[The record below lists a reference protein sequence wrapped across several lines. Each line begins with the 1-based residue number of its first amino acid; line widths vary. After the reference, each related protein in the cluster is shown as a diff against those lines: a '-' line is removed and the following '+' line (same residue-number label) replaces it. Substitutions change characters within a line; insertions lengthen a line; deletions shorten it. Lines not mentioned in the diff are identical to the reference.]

1 MDNSRISDR
10 FFGQVAVVTGSSA
23 TPSIGRACAERL
35 GREGASVVINGRDE
49 ATLATTE
56 RELIEEGLA
65 VIAVSGSMED
75 DTTPRL
81 LVDAALERFGKI
93 DLLVNTIGG
102 TRFRGSFE
110 EMDRESLLDTVGLNT
125 WPTIAL
131 IQEAMR
137 RGLADGDG
145 AVVNISSG
153 SPKKTTPTMVAYA
166 AAKAALN
173 ALTRTIAA
181 DLGPRGVRVNAVSP
195 GLTMTTAT
203 RPMWEKDDGRAA
215 GANIVLG
222 RLTGAD
228 DIAAAAAFLLSDDAR
243 QITGVTL
250 DVDGGNHL
258 AGGGWTPISPARQGS
273 SAP

>member
-1 MDNSRISDR
+1 MPDR
-10 FFGQVAVVTGSSA
+10 FAGQVAIVTGSSA
-23 TPSIGRACAERL
+23 HPSIGRACAERL
-35 GREGASVVINGRDE
+35 GRDGASVIINGRHA
-49 ATLATTE
+49 ATLAATE
-56 RELIEEGLA
+56 RELRDAGLA
-65 VIAVSGSMED
+65 VVAVAGSMED
-75 DTTPRL
+75 DATPGR
-81 LVDAALERFGKI
+81 VVEAALEQFGRI

-102 TRFRGSFE
+102 ARFQGSFE
-110 EMDRESLLDTVGLNT
+110 SMDRQGFLDTVGLNT
-125 WPTIAL
+125 WPTVAL

-137 RGLADGDG
+137 RGLADGGG

-203 RPMWEKDDGRAA
+203 RPMWEKDDGLAA
-215 GANIVLG
+215 GAHIVLG
-222 RLTGAD
+222 RLTSAA

-258 AGGGWTPISPARQGS
+258 GGGGWTPISGAAPRGS
-273 SAP
+273 